1 LGKHQASDAS
11 AAATHEAGLRFVQF
25 IFRFRVLGALLSF
38 LGIAAVLYE
47 FDAPAWQWIALVANL
62 VLWPPLARAV
72 ARRSSDPR
80 RAELRNLA
88 MDSVFGGAWIAL
100 IQFNPLP
107 SAVLLSILSM
117 DKVAVGSWTLMRR
130 MSLLLV
136 LACALVTLLA
146 GPGIRL
152 ETTLPIVFACLP
164 FLFVYPSAIASV
176 THALSRRVV
185 QQNRLLERLNR
196 TDALTGL
203 PNRVHWEDAAH
214 RELRRYR
221 RQGRTSTLLMMDID
235 GFKHINDSRGHQSG
249 DEVIRRFAGIVRSS
263 CREIDT
269 PGRYGGEEFGLVLP
283 ETDAA
288 AATVVAE
295 RIRRSFAD
303 AEFGEHPGLRC
314 TVSIGLCALDADIAD
329 VESWVR
335 LADAALY
342 RAKKQG
348 RNRVEAKHP
357 TRSADA

>member
-1 LGKHQASDAS
+1 MQQPGDAF
-11 AAATHEAGLRFVQF
+11 AAGSREAGLRFVQF
-25 IFRFRVLGALLSF
+25 IFRFRLLGSLLSF
-38 LGIAAVLYE
+38 LAIAAVLHA
-47 FDAPAWQWIALVANL
+47 FDAPAWQWLALVANL

-72 ARRSSDPR
+72 ARRSSNPR

-88 MDSVFGGAWIAL
+88 LDSVFGGAWIAL
-100 IQFNPLP
+100 MQFNPLP
-107 SAVLLSILSM
+107 SAVVLSILSM

-136 LACALVTLLA
+136 LACALVALLD
-146 GPGIRL
+146 GRGVRL

-196 TDALTGL
+196 TDPLTGL

-221 RQGRTSTLLMMDID
+221 RQGRTSSLLMMDID
-235 GFKHINDSRGHQSG
+235 AFKHINDSRGHQAG
-249 DEVIRRFAGIVRSS
+249 DAVIRRFADIVRAS

-283 ETDAA
+283 ETDATA
-288 AATVVAE
+288 ALVVAE
-295 RIRRSFAD
+295 RIRRGFDEARFDGHAD
-303 AEFGEHPGLRC
+303 LHC
-314 TVSIGLCALDADIAD
+314 TVSIGVCALDPDIAD
-329 VESWVR
+329 VEAWVR

-342 RAKKQG
+342 RAKKLG
-348 RNRVEAKHP
+348 RNRIEA
-357 TRSADA
+357 TRPG